1 MKSSGLVRVCL
12 NAPYC
17 LQYMVSIDLSWSYT
31 PFNQR
36 HVEMRR
42 QYKTHSVFR
51 LSDKLSK

>member
-1 MKSSGLVRVCL
+1 MEMKSSGLVLVCL

-42 QYKTHSVFR
+42 QYENSLCVSS
-51 LSDKLSK
+51 LG

>member
-1 MKSSGLVRVCL
+1 MPKGNEVQWSCACVSKCTL
-12 NAPYC
+12 C

-42 QYKTHSVFR
+42 QYENSLCVSS
-51 LSDKLSK
+51 LG